1 MVKIAPSILS
11 ADFSNLE
18 TEIRRLEQAGADMIH
33 LDVMDGHFVPNLTF
47 GAPLVKSLRPHTG
60 LPFDTH
66 LMVDNPD
73 MMIPWFAEA
82 GSDIITIHAE
92 AATHLDRTLD
102 MIRSL
107 GCQAGVSL
115 TPSTPESVLE
125 YVWDKID
132 LVLVMTVNP
141 GFGGQTFIA
150 SQLDKIARIKSLCEG
165 REIMIE
171 ADGGINPHTAAQCI
185 VAGADTLVAGTAVF
199 ADGDYAGN
207 IEALR

>member
-82 GSDIITIHAE
+82 GSDIINIHAE

-150 SQLDKIARIKSLCEG
+150 SQLEKIARIKSCCEG

-185 VAGADTLVAGTAVF
+185 AAGPDILVAGAAVF

>member
-150 SQLDKIARIKSLCEG
+150 SQLEKIARIKS
-165 REIMIE
+165 
-171 ADGGINPHTAAQCI
+171 
-185 VAGADTLVAGTAVF
+185 
-199 ADGDYAGN
+199 
-207 IEALR
+207 

>member
-73 MMIPWFAEA
+73 MMLPWFAEA

-150 SQLDKIARIKSLCEG
+150 SQLEKIARIKSCCEG

-185 VAGADTLVAGTAVF
+185 AAGADILVAGTAVF